1 MRNYFT
7 NNELTDSETAKRLRI
22 KNEPNKEQWLNLFA
36 IRDNVLNPLRE
47 KFGKPILITSG
58 FRSPELNKSVG
69 GKPTSQHTKGEAVDI
84 KGKTRQENEIIF
96 NIIKQLG
103 CYDQLLNEYDYSW
116 IHVSYV
122 DKKNNR
128 KQILVIK

>member
-7 NNELTDSETAKRLRI
+7 NNELIDSETAKRLRI
-22 KNEPNKEQWLNLFA
+22 KNEPTKEQWINLFA

-47 KFGKPILITSG
+47 KFGKPIRITSG

-84 KGKTRQENEIIF
+84 TAINRADNKELFELCKTLDF
-96 NIIKQLG
+96 
-103 CYDQLLNEYDYSW
+103 DQLIDESNLTW
-116 IHVSYV
+116 IHISY
-122 DKKNNR
+122 KLPNR
-128 KQILVIK
+128 KQILKL

>member
-22 KNEPNKEQWLNLFA
+22 KNEPTKEQWINLFA

-47 KFGKPILITSG
+47 KFGKSIRITSG
-58 FRSPELNKSVG
+58 FRSTELNKAVG

-84 KGKTRQENEIIF
+84 TAIDKADNKELFELCKTLDF
-96 NIIKQLG
+96 
-103 CYDQLLNEYDYSW
+103 DQLIDESNLTW
-116 IHVSYV
+116 IHISYKV
-122 DKKNNR
+122 PNR
-128 KQILVIK
+128 KQILKL

>member
-22 KNEPNKEQWLNLFA
+22 KNEPTKEQWINLFA

-47 KFGKPILITSG
+47 KFGKPIRITSG

-84 KGKTRQENEIIF
+84 TAVNKADNKELFELCKTLDF
-96 NIIKQLG
+96 
-103 CYDQLLNEYDYSW
+103 DQLIDESNLTW
-116 IHVSYV
+116 IHISY
-122 DKKNNR
+122 KLPNR
-128 KQILVIK
+128 KQILKL

>member
-22 KNEPNKEQWLNLFA
+22 KNEPTKEQWINLFA

-47 KFGKPILITSG
+47 KFGKPIRITSG
-58 FRSPELNKSVG
+58 FRSTELNKAVG

-84 KGKTRQENEIIF
+84 TAINKADNKELFELCKTLEF
-96 NIIKQLG
+96 
-103 CYDQLLNEYDYSW
+103 DQLIDESNFTW
-116 IHVSYV
+116 IHISYKV
-122 DKKNNR
+122 PNR
-128 KQILVIK
+128 KQILKL

>member
-22 KNEPNKEQWLNLFA
+22 KNEPTKDQWINLFA

-47 KFGKPILITSG
+47 KFGKPIRITSG
-58 FRSPELNKSVG
+58 FRSPELNKAVG

-84 KGKTRQENEIIF
+84 TAINKADNKELFELCKTLEF
-96 NIIKQLG
+96 
-103 CYDQLLNEYDYSW
+103 DQLIDESNLTW
-116 IHVSYV
+116 IHISYKV
-122 DKKNNR
+122 PNR
-128 KQILVIK
+128 KQILKL

>member
-22 KNEPNKEQWLNLFA
+22 KNEPTKEQWINLFA

-47 KFGKPILITSG
+47 KFGKPIRITSG
-58 FRSPELNKSVG
+58 FRSPELNKAVG

-84 KGKTRQENEIIF
+84 TAINKADNKELFELCKTLEF
-96 NIIKQLG
+96 
-103 CYDQLLNEYDYSW
+103 DQLIDESNFTW
-116 IHVSYV
+116 IHISYKV
-122 DKKNNR
+122 PNR
-128 KQILVIK
+128 KQILKL

>member
-7 NNELTDSETAKRLRI
+7 NNELIDSETAKRLGI
-22 KNEPNKEQWLNLFA
+22 KNEPTKEQWINLFA

-47 KFGKPILITSG
+47 KFGKPIRITSG

-84 KGKTRQENEIIF
+84 TAINKADNKELFELCKTLDF
-96 NIIKQLG
+96 
-103 CYDQLLNEYDYSW
+103 DQLIDESNLT
-116 IHVSYV
+116 
-122 DKKNNR
+122 
-128 KQILVIK
+128 

>member
-22 KNEPNKEQWLNLFA
+22 KNEPTKEQWINLFA

-47 KFGKPILITSG
+47 KFGKPIRITSG
-58 FRSPELNKSVG
+58 FRSPELNKAVG

-84 KGKTRQENEIIF
+84 VADDNKALF
-96 NIIKQLG
+96 DLIKSNFDF
-103 CYDQLLNEYDYSW
+103 DQLLNEHDYSW
-116 IHVSYV
+116 IHVSYR
-122 DKKNNR
+122 KSGNR
-128 KQILVIK
+128 NQVLHIK

>member
-22 KNEPNKEQWLNLFA
+22 KNEPTKEQWINLFA

-47 KFGKPILITSG
+47 KFGKPIRITSG
-58 FRSPELNKSVG
+58 FRSPELNKAVG

-84 KGKTRQENEIIF
+84 TAIDKADNKELFELCKTLDF
-96 NIIKQLG
+96 
-103 CYDQLLNEYDYSW
+103 DQLIDESNLTW
-116 IHVSYV
+116 IHISYKV
-122 DKKNNR
+122 PNR
-128 KQILVIK
+128 KQILKL

>member
-22 KNEPNKEQWLNLFA
+22 KNEPTKEQWINLFA

-47 KFGKPILITSG
+47 KFGKPIRITSG

-84 KGKTRQENEIIF
+84 TAIDKADNKELFELCKTLDF
-96 NIIKQLG
+96 
-103 CYDQLLNEYDYSW
+103 DQLIDESNLTW
-116 IHVSYV
+116 IHISYKV
-122 DKKNNR
+122 PNR
-128 KQILVIK
+128 KQILKL

>member
-47 KFGKPILITSG
+47 KFGKPIRITSG

-84 KGKTRQENEIIF
+84 TAINKADNKELFELCKTLEF
-96 NIIKQLG
+96 
-103 CYDQLLNEYDYSW
+103 DQLIDESNLTW
-116 IHVSYV
+116 IHISYKV
-122 DKKNNR
+122 PNR
-128 KQILVIK
+128 KQILKL

>member
-22 KNEPNKEQWLNLFA
+22 KNEPTKEQWINLFA

-47 KFGKPILITSG
+47 KFGKPIRITSG

-84 KGKTRQENEIIF
+84 TAIDKADNKELFELCKTLEF
-96 NIIKQLG
+96 
-103 CYDQLLNEYDYSW
+103 DQLIDESNLTW
-116 IHVSYV
+116 IHISYKV
-122 DKKNNR
+122 PNR
-128 KQILVIK
+128 KQILKL

>member
-22 KNEPNKEQWLNLFA
+22 KNEPTKEQWINLFA

-47 KFGKPILITSG
+47 KFGKPIRITSG

-84 KGKTRQENEIIF
+84 TAINKADNKELFELCKTLDF
-96 NIIKQLG
+96 
-103 CYDQLLNEYDYSW
+103 DQLIDESNLTW
-116 IHVSYV
+116 IHISYKV
-122 DKKNNR
+122 PNR
-128 KQILVIK
+128 KQILKL

>member
-47 KFGKPILITSG
+47 KFGKPIRITSG
-58 FRSPELNKSVG
+58 FRSTELNKAVG
-69 GKPTSQHTKGEAVDI
+69 GKPTSQHTKGQAVDI
-84 KGKTRQENEIIF
+84 VADDNKALF
-96 NIIKQLG
+96 DLIKSNFDF
-103 CYDQLLNEYDYSW
+103 DQLLNEHDYSW
-116 IHVSYV
+116 IHVSYR
-122 DKKNNR
+122 KSGNR
-128 KQILVIK
+128 NQVLHVK

>member
-7 NNELTDSETAKRLRI
+7 NNELIDSETAKRLRI

-47 KFGKPILITSG
+47 KFGKPIRITSG
-58 FRSPELNKSVG
+58 FRSTELNKAVG

-84 KGKTRQENEIIF
+84 TAVNKADNKELFELCKTLEF
-96 NIIKQLG
+96 
-103 CYDQLLNEYDYSW
+103 DQLIDESNLTW
-116 IHVSYV
+116 IHISY
-122 DKKNNR
+122 KLPNR
-128 KQILVIK
+128 KQILKL

>member
-22 KNEPNKEQWLNLFA
+22 KNEPTKEQWINLFA

-58 FRSPELNKSVG
+58 FRSTELNKAVG

-84 KGKTRQENEIIF
+84 TAIDKADNKELFELCKTF
-96 NIIKQLG
+96 DF
-103 CYDQLLNEYDYSW
+103 DQLIDESNLTW
-116 IHVSYV
+116 IHISY
-122 DKKNNR
+122 KAQNR
-128 KQILVIK
+128 KQILKL

>member
-22 KNEPNKEQWLNLFA
+22 KNEPTKEQWINLFA

-47 KFGKPILITSG
+47 KFGKPIRITSG

-84 KGKTRQENEIIF
+84 TAIDKADNKELFELCKTLDF
-96 NIIKQLG
+96 
-103 CYDQLLNEYDYSW
+103 DQLIDESNFSW
-116 IHVSYV
+116 IHISYKV
-122 DKKNNR
+122 PNR
-128 KQILVIK
+128 KQILKI